1 MTNATSDET
10 SDDEADDTS
19 PLDWARFARRAAG
32 RRKRLSRTVFV
43 LGVGATVAAAVLWP
57 RTYATESKIVAERN
71 AIMPALA
78 DPHRAVP
85 VDFEAP
91 TKGAQ
96 DAIMAHDNLENLVRQ
111 TNLAQRWT
119 ASRPP
124 VLRAKDAVTGLFEPP
139 LTDSDKQRALVAML
153 EKSLHVTVDNA
164 SITISAEWS
173 DPVTCYDIVTT
184 VQKNYLDARHNVEVS
199 VISEAIA
206 ILEQHANEERDN
218 VAAALTEM
226 QRLVA
231 DQQTQTATLPPP
243 APGAPQVRF
252 VPAPRTD
259 GQHPVATNTS
269 NADLLKQLD
278 EKRRAIRNLEDI
290 RQRKLN
296 ELNGQLTD
304 LRATLAAAHPA
315 VMEVE
320 RKLEAA
326 RNESPELVTLRNE
339 ERDLLARIAANNAVA
354 VAASPASTTP
364 HMIAVPIPATT
375 APLPREQHGVLPLPT
390 TDDTLVEAQ
399 RQKLQSATIKYQ
411 DLMDRIDS
419 ARIELETAR
428 AAFKYRY
435 SVVVAPEV
443 SKSAKKPNVP
453 LVVGVGLLLALLLA
467 FAVPMGA
474 DLATGRV
481 MEAWQAERRL
491 KLPVLGE
498 VTRV

>member
-1 MTNATSDET
+1 MSNDAVEEA
-10 SDDEADDTS
+10 SDDDGDDAS
-19 PLDWARFARRAAG
+19 PIDWVRFAFRAAG
-32 RRKRLSRTVFV
+32 RRKKLSRATF
-43 LGVGATVAAAVLWP
+43 LFMVGLTVAAAVLWP
-57 RTYATESKIVAERN
+57 RTYSTESKIVVERN

-85 VDFEAP
+85 VDYEAP

-96 DAIMAHDNLENLVRQ
+96 DAILARDNLENLVRQ
-111 TNLAQRWT
+111 TNLEQRWT
-119 ASRPP
+119 VGRPV
-124 VLRAKDAVTGLFEPP
+124 VLRAKDAAMGLFRPP
-139 LTDSDKQRALVAML
+139 PSEADKQRALVAML
-153 EKSLHVTVDNA
+153 EKGLRVTVDNT
-164 SITISAEWS
+164 SISIGVDWD
-173 DPVTCYDIVTT
+173 DPVSCYDIVTT

-206 ILEQHANEERDN
+206 ILEEHANEERDN

-226 QRLVA
+226 QRLRS
-231 DQQTQTATLPPP
+231 DQQPLVVPPP
-243 APGAPQVRF
+243 AASGAPQYRY
-252 VPAPRTD
+252 VPAPGVR
-259 GQHPVATNTS
+259 ATAPSGGAN

-278 EKRRAIRNLEDI
+278 DKRKAIRGLEDA
-290 RQRKLN
+290 RQRRLN

-315 VMEVE
+315 VLEVE
-320 RKLEAA
+320 RTIEAA
-326 RNESPELVTLRNE
+326 RTEAPELVTLRSE
-339 ERDLLARIAANNAVA
+339 ERDLLARIAAANDTR
-354 VAASPASTTP
+354 STTG
-364 HMIAVPIPATT
+364 AATAQVLVPVPVATS
-375 APLPREQHGVLPLPT
+375 PLQREPHGVLPLPVA
-390 TDDTLVEAQ
+390 DDTLVEAQ

-443 SKSAKKPNVP
+443 SKSPKKPNVP
-453 LVVGVGLLLALLLA
+453 VVVGVGVLLAFLLALV
-467 FAVPMGA
+467 FPMGA
-474 DLATGRV
+474 DLASGRV
-481 MEAWQAERRL
+481 MESWQAERRL

>member
-1 MTNATSDET
+1 MSNDVVEEA
-10 SDDEADDTS
+10 SDDDGDDAS
-19 PLDWARFARRAAG
+19 PVDWVRFAFRAAT
-32 RRKRLSRTVFV
+32 RRKKLSRATFV
-43 LGVGATVAAAVLWP
+43 VVVALTVAAAVLWP
-57 RTYATESKIVAERN
+57 RTYSTESKIVVERN

-85 VDFEAP
+85 VDYEAP

-96 DAIMAHDNLENLVRQ
+96 DAILARDSLENLVRQ
-111 TNLAQRWT
+111 TNLEQRWT
-119 ASRPP
+119 VGRPV
-124 VLRAKDAVTGLFEPP
+124 VLRAKDAAMGLFRPP
-139 LTDSDKQRALVAML
+139 PSDADKQRALVAML
-153 EKSLHVTVDNA
+153 EKSLRVTVDNT
-164 SITISAEWS
+164 SITIGVDWD
-173 DPVTCYDIVTT
+173 DPVSCYDIVTT

-206 ILEQHANEERDN
+206 ILEEHANEERDN

-226 QRLVA
+226 QRLRS
-231 DQQTQTATLPPP
+231 DQQPLVVP
-243 APGAPQVRF
+243 APAASGAPQVRY
-252 VPAPRTD
+252 VPAPGTHTTVPS
-259 GQHPVATNTS
+259 GNA

-278 EKRRAIRNLEDI
+278 DKRKAIRALEDA
-290 RQRKLN
+290 RQRRLN

-315 VMEVE
+315 VLEVE
-320 RKLEAA
+320 RKIEAA
-326 RNESPELVTLRNE
+326 RSEAPELVTLRSE
-339 ERDLLARIAANNAVA
+339 ERDLLARIAAANDTR
-354 VAASPASTTP
+354 AATPA
-364 HMIAVPIPATT
+364 AATT
-375 APLPREQHGVLPLPT
+375 QVLVPVPVATSPLQREPHGVLPLPAA
-390 TDDTLVEAQ
+390 DDTLVEAQ

-435 SVVVAPEV
+435 SVVIAPEV
-443 SKSAKKPNVP
+443 SKSPKKPNVP
-453 LVVGVGLLLALLLA
+453 VVVGGGLLLAFLLA
-467 FAVPMGA
+467 FAFPMGA

-481 MEAWQAERRL
+481 MESWQAERRL

>member
-1 MTNATSDET
+1 MSTATP
-10 SDDEADDTS
+10 DEASEDGGDDTS
-19 PLDWARFARRAAG
+19 PLDWIRFARRAAG
-32 RRKRLSRTVFV
+32 RRKKLSRSVFV
-43 LGVGATVAAAVLWP
+43 LAAGLTVAAAVLWP
-57 RTYATESKIVAERN
+57 RTYSTESRIVAERN

-96 DAIMAHDNLENLVRQ
+96 DAILAHDNLENLVRQ

-119 ASRPP
+119 SSRPV
-124 VLRAKDAVTGLFEPP
+124 VLRAKDTVVAFFEPP
-139 LTDSDKQRALVAML
+139 LTEADKQRALVAML

-164 SITISAEWS
+164 SITISADWA
-173 DPVTCYDIVTT
+173 DPQACYDIVTT

-231 DQQTQTATLPPP
+231 DQQAQAAAAPTATDAP
-243 APGAPQVRF
+243 AVRF
-252 VPAPRTD
+252 VPAPRND
-259 GQHPVATNTS
+259 AHPGATAAS
-269 NADLLKQLD
+269 NASNAELLKQLD
-278 EKRRAIRNLEDI
+278 EKRKAIRNLEDA
-290 RQRKLN
+290 RQRRLN

-326 RNESPELVTLRNE
+326 RAEPPEVVALRSE
-339 ERDLLARIAANNAVA
+339 ERDLLARIAAANAVS
-354 VAASPASTTP
+354 AAPAGATP
-364 HMIAVPIPATT
+364 RMVPLPQIAAP
-375 APLPREQHGVLPLPT
+375 PLPREQHGVLPLPT

-411 DLMDRIDS
+411 DLMDRIDA

-443 SKSAKKPNVP
+443 SKSAKKPSLP
-453 LVVGVGLLLALLLA
+453 LVIGVGLLLAILLA

-481 MEAWQAERRL
+481 TESWQAERRL